1 MVSSFEGL
9 LMAWRMS
16 SVSAVAMILASTP
29 SVATVLELGGD
40 GRVIVHSEA
49 RERPARAAA
58 PAVANSSTIARPP
71 RQLRAGF
78 EAAARSYDLSPELI
92 EAVAAAESRFK
103 TDARSP
109 AGAIGVMQLM
119 PATARD
125 LGVDPQ
131 LPGQNIRGGTAYLRM
146 LLNRYA
152 GDVIKALA
160 AYNAGPGAVDR
171 HGGVPP
177 YAETQAY
184 VARILGRLA
193 ATAVNTNQE
202 IRP

>member
-1 MVSSFEGL
+1 
-9 LMAWRMS
+9 MAWRTS
-16 SVSAVAMILASTP
+16 SVAAVAMIWALTP
-29 SVATVLELGGD
+29 SGATVLELGDG
-40 GRVIVHSEA
+40 GRVIVHGEGP
-49 RERPARAAA
+49 ERPAQAASPA
-58 PAVANSSTIARPP
+58 LANSGAVACPP
-71 RQLRAGF
+71 KQLRASF
-78 EAAARSYDLSPELI
+78 ETAARSYDLSPELI

-103 TDARSP
+103 ADARSP

-119 PATARD
+119 PGTARD
-125 LGVDPQ
+125 LGVDPR

-152 GDVIKALA
+152 GDVVKALA

-171 HGGVPP
+171 YGGVPP
-177 YAETQAY
+177 YAETRAY

-193 ATAVNTNQE
+193 ATAINTNQE

>member
-1 MVSSFEGL
+1 
-9 LMAWRMS
+9 MAWRTS
-16 SVSAVAMILASTP
+16 SVAAVAMIWASTP
-29 SVATVLELGGD
+29 SGATVLELGDD
-40 GRVIVHSEA
+40 GRVIMHGKGP
-49 RERPARAAA
+49 ERPARAASLA
-58 PAVANSSTIARPP
+58 RANSGAVVRAPT
-71 RQLRAGF
+71 QLRASI
-78 EAAARSYDLSPELI
+78 ETAARSYDLSPELI

-103 TDARSP
+103 ADARSP

-152 GDVIKALA
+152 GDVVKALA

-177 YAETQAY
+177 YAETRAY